1 MRCGTVVIALSWWMC
16 CHYSAVLSAAKLQ
29 GNPRYQSQVYKA
41 LVALLSSASCV
52 AQRMATH
59 TLRLIQPSMGVA
71 SAAIVEPVL
80 QLLKNLNVDV
90 QHEGSLSTKERIP
103 LVHVLCRR
111 LG

>member
-1 MRCGTVVIALSWWMC
+1 MC
-16 CHYSAVLSAAKLQ
+16 CQYSVVLSTAKLQ

-90 QHEGSLSTKERIP
+90 QQEGSLSIYKEADIT
-103 LVHVLCRR
+103 HACM
-111 LG
+111 